1 MSEET
6 TAALHEAIAAHKAAQ
21 ADAVAAGQ
29 DPESADRESL
39 ETAAA
44 AYLETVD
51 PGYFD
56 RVARVQEEFGI
67 TLEPHQRKV
76 APQLQEQ
83 YWQAVADRDAS
94 PEDAEL
100 RQKVSDIEHQL
111 ANASIARRAAEGRKF
126 AANAG
131 G

>member
-1 MSEET
+1 MSDET
-6 TAALHEAIAAHKAAQ
+6 TAALHEAIAAHKTVQ
-21 ADAVAAGQ
+21 AEVAAAGQ
-29 DPESADRESL
+29 DPESADRSDL
-39 ETAAA
+39 EAAA
-44 AYLETVD
+44 RAHLDDID
-51 PGYFD
+51 PGYFSRAD
-56 RVARVQEEFGI
+56 RVREEFGI

-83 YWQAVADRDAS
+83 YWQAVADRDEH
-94 PEDAEL
+94 PDDPEL
-100 RQKVSDIEHQL
+100 RQRVSDIEHEL